1 MKKILLSISLSIY
14 VCAIDPIGLPPH
26 MVNSSSGGVSFDVDN
41 RHIKIPTS
49 MDIDYTALSPILQA
63 REAAA
68 LKAKQEAEALKA
80 KKEAAALKEKQEA
93 EALTVKKEAAA
104 LKAKQEAEAL
114 KAKKEAA
121 ALKEKQEAEALTVKK
136 EAETVK
142 VKQEVTSN
150 LIKNQEVL
158 ETNNIQ
164 SNNKFDEIPLA
175 KTYPLEEGQSYEPAV
190 LGDL

>member
-93 EALTVKKEAAA
+93 EALTVKKEA
-104 LKAKQEAEAL
+104 
-114 KAKKEAA
+114 
-121 ALKEKQEAEALTVKK
+121 
-136 EAETVK
+136 ETVK